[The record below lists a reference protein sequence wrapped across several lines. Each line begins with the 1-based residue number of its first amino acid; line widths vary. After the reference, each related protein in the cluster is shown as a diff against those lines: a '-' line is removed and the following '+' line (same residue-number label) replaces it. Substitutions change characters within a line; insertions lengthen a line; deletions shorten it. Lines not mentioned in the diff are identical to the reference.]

1 TALLK
6 GEIIEEYADDR
17 RGESCLIL
25 EFDTKFDNDED
36 ITEFLDLYQARR
48 PSYEQK
54 RVNIDFPVWMIEAL
68 EKEAKRLGVTSDS
81 IIKLWLAE
89 RLDKKVI
96 TG

>member
-1 TALLK
+1 MQA
-6 GEIIEEYADDR
+6 A
-17 RGESCLIL
+17 

-36 ITEFLDLYQARR
+36 ITEFLDLSQLHR
-48 PSYEQK
+48 PGYEQK

-68 EKEAKRLGVTSDS
+68 EKEAQRLGVTSDS

-89 RLDKKVI
+89 RLEKKVI

>member
-1 TALLK
+1 MKA
-6 GEIIEEYADDR
+6 E
-17 RGESCLIL
+17 

-36 ITEFLDLYQARR
+36 ITEFLDLSQVRR
-48 PSYEQK
+48 PGYEQK

>member
-1 TALLK
+1 MQA
-6 GEIIEEYADDR
+6 A
-17 RGESCLIL
+17 

-36 ITEFLDLYQARR
+36 ITEFLDLSQLHR
-48 PSYEQK
+48 PGYEQK

-68 EKEAKRLGVTSDS
+68 EQEAQRLGVTSDS

-89 RLDKKVI
+89 RLEKKVI

>member
-1 TALLK
+1 MKA
-6 GEIIEEYADDR
+6 E
-17 RGESCLIL
+17 

-36 ITEFLDLYQARR
+36 ITKFLDLSQASR
-48 PSYEQK
+48 PGYEQK

-68 EKEAKRLGVTSDS
+68 EQEAKRLGVTSDS

-89 RLDKKVI
+89 RLEKKVI